1 MSENEENI
9 RVGWIRVGEYGGGC
23 GGVLWGGTVGR
34 YVGGGTKLEMS
45 QRHRVVSIIFSH
57 FLCPK
62 ERF

>member
-34 YVGGGTKLEMS
+34 YVGGYEI
-45 QRHRVVSIIFSH
+45 RNVSLFGDFIRSTTLANTII
-57 FLCPK
+57 
-62 ERF
+62 